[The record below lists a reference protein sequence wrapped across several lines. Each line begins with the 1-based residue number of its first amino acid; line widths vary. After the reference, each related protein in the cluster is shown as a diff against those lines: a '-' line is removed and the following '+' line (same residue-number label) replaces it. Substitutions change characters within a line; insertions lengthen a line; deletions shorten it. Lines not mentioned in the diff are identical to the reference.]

1 MIVVR
6 IMLKVKPELQTQ
18 FAAAM
23 RANIDESR
31 KFEGCQNFDI
41 FSHNQEA
48 NSYLLFQEWES
59 QDCFDAFRNSDYF
72 KESGGELFPLLDGNP
87 DAAYYQSSRI

>member
-18 FAAAM
+18 FTTAM
-23 RANIDESR
+23 RDNIQEAR

-41 FSHNQEA
+41 FSHKQEV
-48 NSYLLFQEWES
+48 NSYLLY
-59 QDCFDAFRNSDYF
+59 QDSDYF
-72 KESGGELFPLLDGNP
+72 KQSGGELFPLLDGNP